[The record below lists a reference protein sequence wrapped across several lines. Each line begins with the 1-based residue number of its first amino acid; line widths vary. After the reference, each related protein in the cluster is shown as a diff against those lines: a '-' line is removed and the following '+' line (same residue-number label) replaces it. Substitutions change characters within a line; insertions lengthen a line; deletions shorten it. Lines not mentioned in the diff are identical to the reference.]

1 MTASTREQF
10 LSAAEHLFA
19 EKGFYGASIATIA
32 RELGLTKQALLH
44 HFGNKE
50 KLYGE
55 VLRSISDRLGAS
67 IDSIRASVSSP
78 AEQLEEM
85 VVAQYRAQI
94 EDQDSARLIMREL
107 LDNEQRADQAGN
119 WYLKEYLE
127 ELVTTAQSVESGEP
141 RSRARSLA
149 LIYQLLG
156 AAHYFAVSQP
166 TLGSIFGKTELAD
179 TRACFEAELRRL
191 VRAALHQSVPPRTVQ
206 Q

>member
-1 MTASTREQF
+1 MTATTRDQF

-55 VLRSISDRLGAS
+55 VLRAISERLATS
-67 IDSIRASVSSP
+67 IDTIRTRVSSP

-85 VVAQYRAQI
+85 VLAQYRGQI
-94 EDQDSARLIMREL
+94 AEQDSARLIMREL

-119 WYLKEYLE
+119 WYLKDYLE
-127 ELVTTAQSVESGEP
+127 ELVSMAQAVQSSGP
-141 RSRARSLA
+141 RSRAQSLA

-166 TLGSIFGKTELAD
+166 TLGNIFGRAELAN
-179 TRACFEAELRRL
+179 TRACFEGELRRL
-191 VRAALHQSVPPRTVQ
+191 VRAALQ
-206 Q
+206 